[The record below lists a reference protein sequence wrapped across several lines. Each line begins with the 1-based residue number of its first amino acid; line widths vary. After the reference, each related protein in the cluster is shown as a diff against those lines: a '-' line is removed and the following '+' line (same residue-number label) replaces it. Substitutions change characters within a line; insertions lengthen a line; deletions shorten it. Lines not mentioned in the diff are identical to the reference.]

1 VFWIQTFARV
11 LVGEPVSTS
20 PGHALSGRF
29 LVRLACS
36 FAVLTALVVVAARA
50 EPITIA
56 IVPSVPAGST
66 LIAEEKGYFREAGLE
81 VKIERIDSLGKA
93 VAFLAANHVQ
103 VAQGGI
109 NAGILNAMGQG
120 LPVTLALDGGSTP
133 LYHKILV
140 RRGLEDKIKAVADLK
155 GRTVGLS
162 APGSTSMYEMAMT
175 LATAGLTLKD
185 VEVKHLAFSQMA
197 TALANGAL
205 DAALLVA
212 PFTEL
217 ATKQNTGVPWIDPEA
232 GYIKTLPMTSVAYIV
247 NTDWAAHNADAAM
260 KLMLALARG
269 SRDYCQAYHRGPNRG
284 EMLDVLMKHR
294 IANDRALLDRM
305 DWQARNPDGAF
316 SLASLTD
323 IQAFFKRDGVI
334 DKTAPPERLVD
345 PRYAQAAAKAFGP
358 FEVINKDSKL
368 EGCR

>member
-1 VFWIQTFARV
+1 M
-11 LVGEPVSTS
+11 
-20 PGHALSGRF
+20 
-29 LVRLACS
+29 RLAFS
-36 FAVLTALVVVAARA
+36 LAILAALTAAARA

-66 LIAEEKGYFREAGLE
+66 LIAEEKGYFREAGLD
-81 VKIERIDSLGKA
+81 VRIERIDSIGKA

-109 NAGILNAMGQG
+109 NAGIFNAIGQG

-133 LYHKILV
+133 LYHRILV
-140 RRGLEDKIKAVADLK
+140 RRGLEDKIRSVADLK

-162 APGSTSMYEMAMT
+162 APGSTSTYEMAMT

-185 VEVKHLAFSQMA
+185 IEVKNLAFSQMA
-197 TALANGAL
+197 AALANGAL

-212 PFTEL
+212 PFTEI
-217 ATKQNTGVPWIDPEA
+217 ATRQNTATPWIDPEA
-232 GYIKTLPMTSVAYIV
+232 GYIKTLPMTSVAYVV
-247 NTDWAAHNADAAM
+247 NTDWAAKNTEAAG

-269 SRDYCQAYHRGPNRG
+269 SRDYCQAYHHGPNRG
-284 EMLDVLMKHR
+284 EMLDVLMKNR
-294 IANDRALLDRM
+294 IASDRALLDRM

-316 SLASLTD
+316 SLASLAD
-323 IQAFFKRDGVI
+323 IQAFFRRDGVI

-345 PRYAQAAAKAFGP
+345 PRYAAAAAKAFGP